1 MAETVTAG
9 CDRQLAQA
17 EPSHAVC
24 SAASAL
30 RPLALVTSSRSATAS
45 CHLASVPADSHR
57 CAALMSLSTPHTA
70 SSRACFARGAQQKPC
85 TAAVNAKSSNPVF
98 DSDMADLARFMR
110 RQQAGASAIAGK
122 GASACLSRAWLR
134 VHGRRCI
141 VHGY

>member
-17 EPSHAVC
+17 EPSHAAC

-57 CAALMSLSTPHTA
+57 CAVLMALSTAHA
-70 SSRACFARGAQQKPC
+70 FLQGMLCARRSTEATHRCCQGKEQQPG
-85 TAAVNAKSSNPVF
+85 V
-98 DSDMADLARFMR
+98 
-110 RQQAGASAIAGK
+110 RQ
-122 GASACLSRAWLR
+122 
-134 VHGRRCI
+134 
-141 VHGY
+141 